1 MAVPVI
7 FYWLLQTNKL
17 KCSHEHKADS
27 PPVSTAPKPH
37 PAQTFRATRT
47 ESMAEAEE
55 KLKPTRAILETI
67 RERADY
73 ALKRLQDAA
82 EERYMRWQ
90 CKGKIAVRKQKRRH

>member
-1 MAVPVI
+1 
-7 FYWLLQTNKL
+7 
-17 KCSHEHKADS
+17 
-27 PPVSTAPKPH
+27 
-37 PAQTFRATRT
+37 
-47 ESMAEAEE
+47 MAEAEE

-73 ALKRLQDAA
+73 ALKRLQDAV